1 MAIRTTEELVTTVNE
16 LFPEATDEVLTFLE
30 DLTDSMNARPTEPER
45 DENGVS
51 WRERYEQNDREW
63 RERYRDRFMNGGSD
77 DGNGSGIIVDVDDA
91 PDNTVEPPQTYE
103 ELFTEKVD

>member
-1 MAIRTTEELVTTVNE
+1 MAIRTTEELVTAVNA
-16 LFPEATDEVLTFLE
+16 LIPETSDTALTFLE

-51 WRERYEQNDREW
+51 WKDRYEQNDKEW
-63 RERYRDRFMNGGSD
+63 RERYRERFMSGGAD
-77 DGNGSGIIVDVDDA
+77 DGNGTDIRVDVDDA
-91 PDNTVEPPQTYE
+91 PDNVVEPPQTYE

>member
-1 MAIRTTEELVTTVNE
+1 MAIRTTEELVTAVNA
-16 LFPEATDEVLTFLE
+16 LFPEASDDALAFLE

-51 WRERYEQNDREW
+51 WKERYEQNDREW
-63 RERYRDRFMNGGSD
+63 RERYRDRFMNGGAD
-77 DGNGSGIIVDVDDA
+77 DGNGTDIRVDVDDA
-91 PDNTVEPPQTYE
+91 PDNIVEPPQTYD

>member
-1 MAIRTTEELVTTVNE
+1 MAVRTIDELVAAVNE
-16 LFPEATDEVLTFLE
+16 LIPETSDTALTFLE

-51 WRERYEQNDREW
+51 WKERYEQNDKEW
-63 RERYRDRFMNGGSD
+63 RERYRDRFMTGGND
-77 DGNGSGIIVDVDDA
+77 GGNGSDIIVNVDDA
-91 PDNTVEPPQTYE
+91 LDNVVEAPQTYE